1 MHFLPNKELK
11 AAMKIPSRLPLLT
24 IAALVCMASLGGCVY
39 APPQAWEKGNL
50 AKPAMTMNGDPLD
63 QRFAQHIY
71 ASKENASG
79 GYGVGG
85 GGCGCN

>member
-1 MHFLPNKELK
+1 MRDEAMHSMNRPLRLLGL
-11 AAMKIPSRLPLLT
+11 AISLALTAMS
-24 IAALVCMASLGGCVY
+24 GGCAF
-39 APPQAWEKGNL
+39 APPQPWEKGNL
-50 AKPAMTMNGDPLD
+50 AKGEMTMAADPLD
-63 QRFAQHIY
+63 QRFVQHIY

>member
-1 MHFLPNKELK
+1 MTRRATRVG
-11 AAMKIPSRLPLLT
+11 AAVLSLAT
-24 IAALVCMASLGGCVY
+24 GALAGGC
-39 APPQAWEKGNL
+39 ALTPPQPWEKGNL
-50 AKPAMTMNGDPLD
+50 ARPEMTMAADPLD
-63 QRFAQHIY
+63 QRFVQHIY

>member
-1 MHFLPNKELK
+1 MNPLIPVRLC
-11 AAMKIPSRLPLLT
+11 AAVLAATASAVLT
-24 IAALVCMASLGGCVY
+24 GCALQ
-39 APPQAWEKGNL
+39 PPDPWEKRAL
-50 AKPAMTMNGDPLD
+50 AKPEMTMAGDPLAD
-63 QRFAQHIY
+63 RFDQHIY